1 MERASKHDG
10 APRIT
15 VLSIGVGSFD
25 DSADVEE
32 LGFVRAR
39 LDEVKEAF
47 ERLNAEVE
55 TFLDCYEGDIENL
68 LRERLVGVSEP
79 ADVMVVHLIGH
90 GRADRSHRLS
100 FIARDNREVDVDRWI
115 EKAQQ
120 EVERGGY
127 LHRVVFLV
135 DTCSAGTAT
144 GRQPFTELDVERGV
158 WALGASVSDSPTEQ
172 GRFSSWL
179 AAALHRLADR
189 DFNLDEEAITFRRFV
204 RELIRVIRND
214 PTARRMS
221 LGFSV
226 EQGDADWP
234 FLPNPRTAALTAE
247 QLRLQRRSLGNI
259 PGESDLGPQT
269 PAGQPIDDTRYFAD
283 RASGRGLVPTDT
295 SVGFFSGR
303 TAELTRYAEWIAGE
317 GRLLTVTGA
326 AGVGKSG
333 LLGVI
338 VCAAEPGLRRRFREL
353 WESAGHDI
361 PEVPGTIALHARQR
375 SAQQL
380 IDAVVALADL
390 PWPTETDA
398 EDGPTAD
405 ADERDGS
412 VWTAQLLRTA
422 LEREKKDRLIV
433 LDAVDESTAPQGVLR
448 LVADLLRPSDSDGET
463 TLAPCRILLGGRRE
477 VVTALSAFEQPVGVA
492 SESIDLD
499 ESDPVQVEEDVRGYI
514 QRLLAG
520 SEPYATGACSEF
532 VELLAKKGAQ
542 HIVRGQRPGALWG
555 PFLLAGLYVHYLRT
569 LKHPPQDEVGAD
581 AYAKTASA
589 DLPTLLEAIL
599 RARRHD
605 FPSLRAVLAVLAR
618 SRGDGMP
625 LTTLKRCVK
634 ALDADSVDD
643 GHFRDTLEEASPFL
657 RYGSDPQSGE
667 TLYRLFHQGLVDY
680 LRAHPVS
687 EDPLDP
693 EQSLSLERRLLAE
706 IISPFESDDH
716 GRTDP
721 WEAAEDEPYV
731 LRHALGHVATAVSVS
746 HAERLLTDA
755 YFLVRFDLREDHRA
769 IDLAQSE
776 EAADYQ
782 RLLSASWA
790 AHARLRTACD
800 RASVFAF
807 DADRLGLTEL
817 REQFARIARET
828 ALGPEATTHQ
838 LLWSRGG
845 RVDTSSRFIE
855 SASNMVHNVAFSP
868 DGSLLAAAT
877 HSGVQVVETETWRS
891 VTPLFGDSPLY
902 WVTDV
907 AFSPDG
913 LHIAFAQSSFTR
925 NVQFWDVEN
934 RVLAG
939 QSQRGR
945 TGTVNALA
953 YSPDSRLL
961 AVGTE
966 ELGVSVWDV
975 TDDPPSERE
984 RRGRVDGSEDVGSV
998 RDVAFSPDGR
1008 FLAVAGTAGLTLWE
1022 PGSGQWSSMGESHT
1036 VSVAFSYD
1044 GRFLGV
1050 ASDDGV
1056 AVFCMEKRAPVTW
1069 VDVSPNS
1076 GHKVAFASDG
1086 SLLAVSCFGS
1096 LCVADAGS
1104 GRVINRFAVSGPL
1117 PPAVAFHPTN
1127 PSLLVSGGSDGKLRL
1142 WKGFT
1147 EETETIELPRFD
1159 GQGVIA
1165 SPDGRFIAVRDRQ
1178 EQRVALLDPAT
1189 GDELAS
1195 RSLEGSVDQLAFSPD
1210 GQVLAAVSS
1219 GGSLHVLHTGSLPLP
1234 EVQTVRIS
1242 GVVAVGAPLAFSPD
1256 SRYLGLVVLE
1266 DRDISALTV
1275 WESRTLRPAARIPLP
1290 GQPGSFGFAGPQRV
1304 FAVVDGA
1311 IGTYAC
1317 TIGPEAPLV

>member
-1 MERASKHDG
+1 
-10 APRIT
+10 
-15 VLSIGVGSFD
+15 VLSFGVGSFD
-25 DSADVEE
+25 DGSDVEE

-39 LDEVKEAF
+39 VDEVKEAF

-55 TFLDCYEGDIENL
+55 TFLDRSEGDIENL
-68 LRERLVGVSEP
+68 LRQRLVGASEP
-79 ADVMVVHLIGH
+79 ADVVVVHLIGH
-90 GRADRSHRLS
+90 GRADRAHRLS

-120 EVERGGY
+120 EVERGGHT
-127 LHRVVFLV
+127 HRVVFLV

-144 GRQPFTELDVERGV
+144 GRQPFTELDGDRGV
-158 WALGASVSDSPTEQ
+158 WALGASVSHSPTEQ

-204 RELIRVIRND
+204 RELIRVIRKD
-214 PTARRMS
+214 PTAHRLS

-234 FLPNPRTAALTAE
+234 FLPNPRTATLTAE
-247 QLRLQRRSLGNI
+247 QLRLQRRSLGSI
-259 PGESDLGPQT
+259 PGENDPGLQAA
-269 PAGQPIDDTRYFAD
+269 AGQPVDDTRYFAD

-303 TAELTRYAEWIAGE
+303 AAELARYAEWVAGE

-326 AGVGKSG
+326 AGAGKSG

-338 VCAAEPGLRRRFREL
+338 VCAADPGLRRRFREL

-361 PEVPGTIALHARQR
+361 PAVPGTIALHARQR

-380 IDAVVALADL
+380 IDAIVALADL
-390 PWPTETDA
+390 PWPTDPCTEDDA
-398 EDGPTAD
+398 TAD
-405 ADERDGS
+405 SGASDES
-412 VWTAQLLRTA
+412 AWTAPLLRTA

-433 LDAVDESTAPQGVLR
+433 LDAVDESIAPQGVLR
-448 LVADLLRPSDSDGET
+448 LVADLLRPSHTDGEVT
-463 TLAPCRILLGGRRE
+463 PAPCRILLGGRRE
-477 VVTALSAFEQPVGVA
+477 VVTALSALEQPVGLS
-492 SESIDLD
+492 SECIDLD
-499 ESDPVQVEEDVRGYI
+499 TADPAQVEEDVRGYI
-514 QRLLAG
+514 QGLLTG

-589 DLPTLLEAIL
+589 DLPSLLEAIL
-599 RARRHD
+599 KARRHD

-625 LTTLKRCVK
+625 LTTLKRCAK
-634 ALDADSVDD
+634 ALDADSTDD
-643 GHFRDTLEEASPFL
+643 EHFRDTLEEASPFL

-680 LRAHPVS
+680 LRAHPLS
-687 EDPLDP
+687 EDPLDA
-693 EQSLSLERRLLAE
+693 EQSLDLERRLLAE
-706 IISPFESDDH
+706 IISPFASGPGE
-716 GRTDP
+716 RTDP

-731 LRHALGHVATAVSVS
+731 LRHALGHVATADSAT
-746 HAERLLTDA
+746 HAEALLTDA

-769 IDLAQSE
+769 IDLTQSE
-776 EAADYQ
+776 EAAAYQ

-807 DADRLGLTEL
+807 DADRLGLPEL
-817 REQFARIARET
+817 RERFARIARET
-828 ALGPEATTHQ
+828 ALGPEATTHR

-855 SASNMVHNVAFSP
+855 SASIMVHNLAFSP

-891 VTPLFGDSPLY
+891 VTPVFGDSPLH

-907 AFSPDG
+907 AFAPDG
-913 LHIAFAQSSFTR
+913 HHIAFANNSFSR
-925 NVQFWDVEN
+925 SVQLWDVEN
-934 RVLAG
+934 RVFAG
-939 QSQRGR
+939 QAWQGR

-953 YSPDSRLL
+953 YSPDGRLL
-961 AVGTE
+961 AVGSE

-975 TDDPPSERE
+975 AGDRPLELE
-984 RRGRVDGSEDVGSV
+984 RREPVDGFEDIGKV

-1008 FLAVAGTAGLTLWE
+1008 FLAVASSAGLALWE
-1022 PGSGQWSSMGESHT
+1022 PESGKWSSVTESHT
-1036 VSVAFSYD
+1036 VSVAFSCD
-1044 GRFLGV
+1044 GRLLGT
-1050 ASDDGV
+1050 ASDDGI
-1056 AVFCMEKRAPVTW
+1056 ALFCMEKRTPVTR

-1076 GHKVAFASDG
+1076 GHKVAISSDG
-1086 SLLAVSCFGS
+1086 ALLAVSCFGS
-1096 LCVADAGS
+1096 LCVADVES

-1142 WKGFT
+1142 WKGFS
-1147 EETETIELPRFD
+1147 EATETVELPRFD
-1159 GQGVIA
+1159 GQGVIG
-1165 SPDGRFIAVRDRQ
+1165 SPDGRFLAVLDRQ
-1178 EQRVALLDPAT
+1178 ERLLALLDPAT

-1195 RSLEGSVDQLAFSPD
+1195 RSLKDSVDQLAFSPD

-1219 GGSLHVLHTGSLPLP
+1219 GSSLHVLHTGSLPLP
-1234 EVQTVRIS
+1234 EIQTVRLS
-1242 GVVAVGAPLAFSPD
+1242 GGPTAGAPLAFSPD
-1256 SRYLGLVVLE
+1256 SRYLGVLVQE

-1290 GQPGSFGFAGPQRV
+1290 GQPSSFGFAGPHRV

-1311 IGTYAC
+1311 IGTYVC
-1317 TIGPEAPLV
+1317 TPGPEVPPA